1 MRIYT
6 VPKYKKSE
14 RISGRFVRGESG
26 NPRGR
31 PKGAT
36 GRAAELK
43 RLEED
48 ALKLAINVVDA
59 IAETTRRTLAEI
71 ELKELS
77 PLFNAITDATKD
89 AVKAGQ
95 IGPSSVALLRS
106 WYDDH
111 VESPPTTSFF
121 THVGLSRNCSWGA
134 FREHYTHRGRINHA
148 RHAEDLSTYP
158 PVARRIKTLM
168 EKVA

>member
-1 MRIYT
+1 MGSKHINSSRL
-6 VPKYKKSE
+6 
-14 RISGRFVRGESG
+14 RGRFVKGKSG

-31 PKGAT
+31 PKGAS

-48 ALKLAINVVDA
+48 ALKLAVNAVDA

-71 ELKELS
+71 ELKELI
-77 PLFNAITDATKD
+77 PLFNAITGAAKD
-89 AVKAGQ
+89 AVKVGQ

-111 VESPPTTSFF
+111 VESPQTTSFF
-121 THVGLSRNCSWGA
+121 THAGLSRNCSWES
-134 FREHYTHRGRINHA
+134 FREHYTHRGRIDHA
-148 RHAEDLSTYP
+148 RHAEDLRTYP